1 MSGDAQAAAR
11 SLQALRARH
20 RLGTLSPLVV
30 AVMSEVDSDWFLSRH
45 DISWNAFLAVLDC
58 FILREGHARVPQNC
72 SEGGYPLGARVNTIR
87 KAWIAGRLSA
97 ARAEQVSG
105 RAGWAWSAD
114 DVAWDNFLAV
124 LDCFILREGHARVPA
139 RHFEGEFP
147 LGARVN
153 NTRTTYKAGRLNA
166 ARAVQVSGRAG
177 WAWSAHE
184 VAWGNFLAVL
194 DCFIL
199 REGHARVPARHF
211 EGEYP
216 LGARVS
222 TTRTE
227 WRSGSLSV
235 SRQEQVSARAGWMWE
250 PLRGKSQK

>member
-87 KAWIAGRLSA
+87 KAWI
-97 ARAEQVSG
+97 
-105 RAGWAWSAD
+105 
-114 DVAWDNFLAV
+114 
-124 LDCFILREGHARVPA
+124 
-139 RHFEGEFP
+139 
-147 LGARVN
+147 
-153 NTRTTYKAGRLNA
+153 AGRLNA